1 MNMDK
6 ISEALTGWIAP
17 DTWHT
22 GHPTDTQRFYD
33 FVKEL
38 CDARFM
44 DKERLRKMI
53 TEEVRNQHPAFNPDE
68 TERVVDEKIE
78 LSGEIYDYVMHVG

>member
-17 DTWHT
+17 DTWHE
-22 GHPTDTQRFYD
+22 GLQPDRQRFYA

-38 CDARFM
+38 CDARLM
-44 DKERLRKMI
+44 NEGRLREMI
-53 TEEVRNQHPAFNPDE
+53 TEEVRNQHPDFNAE
-68 TERVVDEKIE
+68 EMEKIVDGKI
-78 LSGEIYDYVMHVG
+78 LIAREIYDYVQRGG